1 MINLPLDITSLEII
15 KQSTDKNGN
24 IILEVVSKNKH
35 STCHKCGKPATK
47 RNGLAPTR
55 LIRHLSILDT
65 PVYLQITPIRY
76 ACDNCDDNTTTT
88 EQYDWCNRNSST
100 TKGLDDYIMR
110 CLINSTIEDVVKKEH
125 MGRKVI
131 QFILDRQVQTQV
143 DWSCIKSLGTIGIDE
158 IAIKKGH
165 QSFVTMI
172 SSKTNDDRLKVIA
185 TISGRLKEDVKAFLE
200 SIPAELR
207 KTVKQVC
214 TDMYDGYVTAA
225 IEVFG
230 VQSLVID
237 RYHVSKL
244 YRKPLDQLRIKEMRR
259 LKSTITAEEY
269 AKLEGMMWV
278 LRRKHECLSE
288 ADKDKL
294 ELLYKHSPILKQAHS
309 RALRLTHIFNTHSN
323 RKSATAKLNRW
334 IAATNK
340 SGLKIFDSFIK
351 TLQKYKPYIVNY
363 FKARKTSGF
372 VEGLNNKIKVLKR
385 RCYGL
390 VKITTI
396 FQRLFLD
403 LQGYECYA

>member
-24 IILEVVSKNKH
+24 IILEVISKNKH

-76 ACDNCDDNTTTT
+76 ACESCDDHTTTT

-143 DWSCIKSLGTIGIDE
+143 DWNRIKNLGTLGIDE

-172 SSKTNDDRLKVIA
+172 SSKTDDDRLKVIA
-185 TISGRLKEDVKAFLE
+185 TISGRLKEDVK
-200 SIPAELR
+200 
-207 KTVKQVC
+207 
-214 TDMYDGYVTAA
+214 
-225 IEVFG
+225 
-230 VQSLVID
+230 
-237 RYHVSKL
+237 
-244 YRKPLDQLRIKEMRR
+244 
-259 LKSTITAEEY
+259 
-269 AKLEGMMWV
+269 EGW
-278 LRRKHECLSE
+278 H
-288 ADKDKL
+288 
-294 ELLYKHSPILKQAHS
+294 
-309 RALRLTHIFNTHSN
+309 TN
-323 RKSATAKLNRW
+323 RKIYTPSI
-334 IAATNK
+334 IA
-340 SGLKIFDSFIK
+340 
-351 TLQKYKPYIVNY
+351 V
-363 FKARKTSGF
+363 
-372 VEGLNNKIKVLKR
+372 
-385 RCYGL
+385 
-390 VKITTI
+390 
-396 FQRLFLD
+396 
-403 LQGYECYA
+403 

>member
-1 MINLPLDITSLEII
+1 MDITSLEII
-15 KQSTDKNGN
+15 KQSTDKNRN

-35 STCHKCGKPATK
+35 STCHKYGKPATK

-76 ACDNCDDNTTTT
+76 ACESCDDNTTTT

-110 CLINSTIEDVVKKEH
+110 CLINSTIEDVVKKER

-143 DWSCIKSLGTIGIDE
+143 DWSCIKRLGTIGIDE
-158 IAIKKGH
+158 ITIKKGH

-172 SSKTNDDRLKVIA
+172 SSKTDDDRLKVIA

-200 SIPAELR
+200 SIPAELK
-207 KTVKQVC
+207 KTVKQ
-214 TDMYDGYVTAA
+214 D
-225 IEVFG
+225 
-230 VQSLVID
+230 
-237 RYHVSKL
+237 
-244 YRKPLDQLRIKEMRR
+244 
-259 LKSTITAEEY
+259 
-269 AKLEGMMWV
+269 
-278 LRRKHECLSE
+278 
-288 ADKDKL
+288 
-294 ELLYKHSPILKQAHS
+294 KHSPILKQAHS
-309 RALRLTHIFNTHSN
+309 RPLRLTHIFNTHSN
-323 RKSATAKLNRW
+323 RKSATAKTNRW
-334 IAATNK
+334 ITATIK
-340 SGLKIFDSFIK
+340 SGIMIFDSFIN

-363 FKARKTSGF
+363 FKARNTSGF

-390 VKITTI
+390 IKITTI